1 MTRAKRHLHVLV
13 PQRFYVSQQPG
24 GGDRHV
30 YATLTRF
37 IPPAVEQHFEAVG
50 PLAAEPASPSAVA
63 GLGDVRLDLGARLR
77 AGWT

>member
-37 IPPAVEQHFEAVG
+37 IPPAVEQHFQAIG
-50 PLAAEPASPSAVA
+50 PVAIEPVSSTASTGLA
-63 GLGDVRLDLGARLR
+63 DTRLDIAARLR
-77 AGWT
+77 AGWG